1 MTHYP
6 LGGKSSSV
14 LRLET
19 ILSSL
24 LSLTL
29 SFSLQMKQMYG
40 VRWKN
45 FLFGLIVMQVTIW
58 LKKDWRSMGI

>member
-6 LGGKSSSV
+6 LGGKSTSV
-14 LRLET
+14 LQLGT
-19 ILSSL
+19 IASSLSSL
-24 LSLTL
+24 PL

-45 FLFGLIVMQVTIW
+45 FLFGLLVMQVTIW
-58 LKKDWRSMGI
+58 LKKDWRSIGI

>member
-6 LGGKSSSV
+6 LGGKSTSV

-19 ILSSL
+19 IVSSL

-45 FLFGLIVMQVTIW
+45 FLFGLLVMQVTIW

>member
-6 LGGKSSSV
+6 LGGKSTSV

-45 FLFGLIVMQVTIW
+45 FLFGLLVMQVTIW